1 MRSLLVRGVSVRV
14 NRSKS
19 ATLLLT
25 FCTLGVLACGM
36 PISAAE
42 VTATAAMLSMQQA
55 SVLSSGDQ
63 ASSSA
68 SSTSALEPRP
78 TASPTGFGAPLATL
92 AALTTVGTP
101 QTTPTAAVT
110 ATAAPTAEATPAPII
125 AQVSAPAAGSNVELI
140 SDLLKAVNAY
150 RAQNGRGPL
159 VFNASL
165 TLAATNYARLLG
177 DRNYFSHD
185 GIDGST
191 PEFRIRAA
199 GYRGSFRGE
208 TLAAGQN
215 SAQAVLIIWQNSP
228 AHSRVL
234 LDPTAIEVGI
244 GYYYSAGGYY
254 GTYWVLDSGSPGA
267 INP

>member
-1 MRSLLVRGVSVRV
+1 MRSLLVRGVSARAS
-14 NRSKS
+14 RPKF
-19 ATLLLT
+19 ATLFLT
-25 FCTLGVLACGM
+25 FCALGVLACGM

-42 VTATAAMLSMQQA
+42 VTATAAMLNLQQA
-55 SVLSSGDQ
+55 AVLSSGDQ
-63 ASSSA
+63 TSSSA

-78 TASPTGFGAPLATL
+78 TSSPTGSGAPIATL
-92 AALTTVGTP
+92 AALTTAATP
-101 QTTPTAAVT
+101 QMTPTASAT
-110 ATAAPTAEATPAPII
+110 ATPAPEATPAPII

-159 VFNASL
+159 MFNSSL
-165 TLAATNYARLLG
+165 TLAAVNYAKLLG

-234 LDPTAIEVGI
+234 LDPTAVEVGI

-267 INP
+267 ISP